1 MQHALAVISH
11 ASGSE
16 PRSQVARTPRQDQ
29 AVSIVLAL
37 AAALAYGLS
46 DFLGGLLSRRASP
59 WAIAVLAQF
68 AGVCALVIVAAGF
81 GGRPTGGDLVWGA
94 ASGVGSG
101 LGTFFLYRGLG
112 GGQMNVVAPLS
123 AVGAAVVPVVL
134 GFGLGERPET
144 LAWVGI
150 ACALPAIWLVS
161 RVSTDGPAASAR
173 SDVGVRD
180 GLLAGAGFG
189 LLFLGV
195 GQVGEDAGLWP
206 LTLGQGIAVVVLAIG
221 AAAAKASLRSIPR
234 RLVGGALA
242 VGICAGAATLLYQLA
257 VRGELVSVTAVLAS
271 LYPALTVLLAAG
283 FLHERMNRV
292 QAVGLALAA
301 AAVTMVALS

>member
-1 MQHALAVISH
+1 M
-11 ASGSE
+11 
-16 PRSQVARTPRQDQ
+16 
-29 AVSIVLAL
+29 SIVLAL
-37 AAALAYGLS
+37 GAALAYGLS

-68 AGVCALVIVAAGF
+68 AGVCALAIVATGF
-81 GGRPTGGDLVWGA
+81 ERNPDRGDLAWGA
-94 ASGVGSG
+94 VSGVGSG
-101 LGTFFLYRGLG
+101 LGTYFLYRGLG

-134 GFGLGERPET
+134 GFALGERPAA
-144 LAWVGI
+144 LAWIGI

-161 RVSTDGPAASAR
+161 RVSTEGPSATTR
-173 SDVGVRD
+173 SDAGVRD

-189 LLFLGV
+189 LLFLAV
-195 GQVGEDAGLWP
+195 GQVGDDAGLWP

-221 AAAAKASLRSIPR
+221 AVAAKTSVRSIPR
-234 RLVGGALA
+234 RLVAGALA

-283 FLHERMNRV
+283 V
-292 QAVGLALAA
+292 PA
-301 AAVTMVALS
+301 

>member
-1 MQHALAVISH
+1 M
-11 ASGSE
+11 
-16 PRSQVARTPRQDQ
+16 
-29 AVSIVLAL
+29 SIVLAL
-37 AAALAYGLS
+37 GAALAYGLS

-81 GGRPTGGDLVWGA
+81 EGTPTGADLTWGA
-94 ASGVGSG
+94 VSGVGSG
-101 LGTFFLYRGLG
+101 LGTYFLYRGLG
-112 GGQMNVVAPLS
+112 SGQMNVVAPLS
-123 AVGAAVVPVVL
+123 AVGAAVVPVVI
-134 GFGLGERPET
+134 GFALGERPAG
-144 LAWVGI
+144 LAWIGI

-161 RVSTDGPAASAR
+161 SVSTEGPSATTR
-173 SDVGVRD
+173 SDAGVRD

-189 LLFLGV
+189 LLFLAV
-195 GQVGEDAGLWP
+195 GQVGDDAGLWP
-206 LTLGQGIAVVVLAIG
+206 LTLGQGIAVIVLAIG
-221 AAAAKASLRSIPR
+221 AVAAKTSVRSIPR
-234 RLVGGALA
+234 RLVAGALA

-292 QAVGLALAA
+292 QGIGLALAA